1 MKNTHCQL
9 VALVGRPNVGKSSI
23 FNRLAKKNKAIID
36 PTPGVTRDRHY
47 ETVNWDGQRFIL
59 IDTGGIELDKATPE
73 LLADPEKK
81 VSMLIRDQSWQAV
94 NDADIII
101 FVLDGKEGLVSDDFD
116 IAKVLRRSEK
126 TVIYVV
132 NKVDSESQENLLLS
146 QFYELGVQELWPLS
160 AAHNYGVRDLID
172 KISASLK
179 TCEPFQE
186 ELLAS
191 EALGLAC
198 IGRPNVG
205 KSSLINKLLGSDRM
219 VVSDVPGTTRDAVD
233 NHFSRNGTDY
243 LLVDTAGIRR
253 KGKVRDK
260 VEKFSV
266 MRALSS
272 IERCD
277 VALILIDAEE
287 GITEQDTKVIGYCVE
302 RGRACLV
309 LLNKWDLIKKD
320 KKRQKMLLEAVDR
333 STRFIGYS
341 PTLKVSALTGF
352 GVKNIFSILGK
363 VYSQFSLKFSTGKV
377 NRVLQKA
384 VAAHNPTMHK
394 GHRIKFYYATQVASK
409 PPTFVI
415 FVNYP
420 KGVHFSYYR
429 YLVNFFRTELGL
441 DLTILRIFLRERK
454 RKKYG

>member
-1 MKNTHCQL
+1 MKNTQCQL

-47 ETVNWDGQRFIL
+47 ETVQLEERRFIL
-59 IDTGGIELDKATPE
+59 VDTGGIDLEKSTQE
-73 LLADPEKK
+73 SIADPEKR

-94 NDADIII
+94 SDADIII
-101 FVLDGKEGLVSDDFD
+101 FVLDAKSGLVNDDFE
-116 IAKVLRRSEK
+116 IARLLRESKK
-126 TVIYVV
+126 TILYAI
-132 NKVDSESQENLLLS
+132 NKIDSEAQENLLLS
-146 QFYELGVQELWPLS
+146 QFYELGVQDLWPVS
-160 AAHNYGVRDLID
+160 AAHNYGVRDLMD
-172 KISASLK
+172 KICDCLEKS
-179 TCEPFQE
+179 EPIQE
-186 ELLAS
+186 EVP
-191 EALGLAC
+191 EDILGLAC

-233 NHFSRNGTDY
+233 SSFERNGQSY
-243 LLVDTAGIRR
+243 MVVDTAGIRR
-253 KGKVRDK
+253 RGKLSDK

-277 VALILIDAEE
+277 IALILIDAEE

-309 LLNKWDLIKKD
+309 LLNKWDLIQKD
-320 KKRQKMLLEAVDR
+320 KKRQKKLLEDVER
-333 STRFIGYS
+333 STRFVGYS
-341 PTLKVSALTGF
+341 PTLKISAMTGF
-352 GVKNIFSILGK
+352 GVNNLFSILGK
-363 VYSQFSLKFSTGKV
+363 VYEQFSLKFNTGKV

-384 VAAHNPTMHK
+384 VTAHTPTLHR
-394 GHRIKFYYATQVASK
+394 GHRLKFYYSTQVSSK

-429 YLVNFFRTELGL
+429 YLVNYFRTELGL
-441 DLTILRIFLRERK
+441 DMTILRIFLRERE
-454 RKKYG
+454 RKSFV